1 MHAEDALDC
10 DSLGPQN
17 DGYLYIWIADPM
29 LDQEFDP
36 SSVVKPGAHVGQLK
50 SDSIQ
55 ICWHCCVFC

>member
-36 SSVVKPGAHVGQLK
+36 FSVVKPGAHVGQWK
-50 SDSIQ
+50 SD
-55 ICWHCCVFC
+55 